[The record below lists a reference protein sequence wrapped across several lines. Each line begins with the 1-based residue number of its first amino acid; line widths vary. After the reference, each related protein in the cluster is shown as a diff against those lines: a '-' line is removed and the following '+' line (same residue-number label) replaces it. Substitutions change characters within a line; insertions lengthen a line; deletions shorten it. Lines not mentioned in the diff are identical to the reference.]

1 MELLYLYWICLPL
14 RRLPGGLWLPNLTFS
29 VCYGALSME
38 TLWASEVRF
47 TYTKYLNSILTF
59 ASQEL
64 RAFIDKDLSV
74 NQVCHNI
81 KFFILFIFSF
91 GISGVAGAAAGLVRH
106 HPYQILDLN
115 FYPEESPH
123 FCSTLVW
130 QW

>member
-1 MELLYLYWICLPL
+1 MENGVIVPLLDLPAL
-14 RRLPGGLWLPNLTFS
+14 EKTPRGALASNLTFS

-64 RAFIDKDLSV
+64 RAFIDTDLSV

-81 KFFILFIFSF
+81 KFFILFIF
-91 GISGVAGAAAGLVRH
+91 
-106 HPYQILDLN
+106 
-115 FYPEESPH
+115 
-123 FCSTLVW
+123 TK
-130 QW
+130 